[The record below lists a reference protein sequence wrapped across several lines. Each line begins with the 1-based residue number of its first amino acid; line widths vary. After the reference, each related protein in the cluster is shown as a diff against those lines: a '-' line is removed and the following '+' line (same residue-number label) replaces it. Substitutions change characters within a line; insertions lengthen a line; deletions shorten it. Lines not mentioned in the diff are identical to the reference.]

1 MTESLLLTSLFHS
14 GIYLKIAI
22 TKGRVCAGRVIS
34 YGEKD
39 KFFFFFLRRIN
50 LKGQEETF
58 SFDTLSGYFKY
69 EHFKSIVS
77 ELNCL
82 KNKSSKLVT
91 P

>member
-39 KFFFFFLRRIN
+39 KFFFFFFE
-50 LKGQEETF
+50 K
-58 SFDTLSGYFKY
+58 DKFKRPGGN
-69 EHFKSIVS
+69 F
-77 ELNCL
+77 
-82 KNKSSKLVT
+82 
-91 P
+91 